1 MEGSVSYLNP
11 VGLHK
16 NPAFSQVVVTTTPT
30 RTVYVGGQ
38 NSVDGAGSI
47 VGKGD
52 MRAQAEQ
59 VATNLRVALTAAN
72 AGVEHIVKWTVYV
85 VQGQPLGPALGA
97 FQQVLGKLPNPP
109 TISVLF
115 VAGLANPDFLLEV
128 DAIAVV
134 P

>member
-1 MEGSVSYLNP
+1 LQVHVNDSRVSRGVRPLEEEAPNGRIR
-11 VGLHK
+11 VLSESGR
-16 NPAFSQVVVTTTPT
+16 ASQEPGVL
-30 RTVYVGGQ
+30 
-38 NSVDGAGSI
+38 AGRR
-47 VGKGD
+47 D
-52 MRAQAEQ
+52 HHP
-59 VATNLRVALTAAN
+59 TNLRVALTAAN